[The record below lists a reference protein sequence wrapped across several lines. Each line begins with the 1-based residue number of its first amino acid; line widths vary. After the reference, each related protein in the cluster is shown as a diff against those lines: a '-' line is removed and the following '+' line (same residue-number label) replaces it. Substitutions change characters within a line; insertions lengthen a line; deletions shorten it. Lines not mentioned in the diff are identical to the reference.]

1 MQDAGIVDKKK
12 CYFIDD
18 SYINCEAAVK
28 FGWTKV
34 VHKLEPEDPNP
45 EVPATEYH
53 VRSLDEL
60 RVLFPEIFSA

>member
-1 MQDAGIVDKKK
+1 MRDAGIADKNK

-18 SYINCEAAVK
+18 SYLNCEAAVK
-28 FGWTKV
+28 FGWKKV

-45 EVPATEYH
+45 ETPATEYH

-60 RVLFPEIFSA
+60 RGLFPEIFSA